1 MYTILGQLQT
11 MELIV
16 YYIMYYNS
24 RCIAKCFIAVR
35 GLFQIPAY
43 TATEIGV
50 LLDYAKLNDVYMY
63 LK

>member
-1 MYTILGQLQT
+1 
-11 MELIV
+11 
-16 YYIMYYNS
+16 MYYNS

-35 GLFQIPAY
+35 GLFQIPVY

-63 LK
+63 LSLSTKSSSCTACVTL